1 MRQASLRLGGRAPA
15 AVPDGGRVGS
25 VDRAPRPLA
34 PRRPL
39 PTSGIPATTP
49 GPAPTAQITRSSPGP
64 DPRDTAADA
73 ARPGGA
79 PPAAVPSPGDARRN
93 ALGDARR
100 QAAHWCRRY
109 RAGGD
114 GAVAAARR
122 RHGVLTRAQELALIE
137 TMRDRFPDQLNL
149 TGPLWS
155 RQTVAAL
162 VERLYDVPL
171 TPAAAGRYLR
181 AWGITAREPVDRACP
196 LCAEDVVRW
205 QAETYPAISRSAQQ
219 HRAEIYWAGKTRLH
233 GVAPTTEVVS
243 AVSIRGWVR
252 FMVTT
257 EPDLPREFLA
267 RLRPRSG
274 RPAHVVADGSWSYA
288 EWPRR
293 VPEGV
298 VLHAL
303 PSCERRR

>member
-1 MRQASLRLGGRAPA
+1 
-15 AVPDGGRVGS
+15 V
-25 VDRAPRPLA
+25 A

-49 GPAPTAQITRSSPGP
+49 GLAPTAPITRSSPTSGSG
-64 DPRDTAADA
+64 PRDVAADA
-73 ARPGGA
+73 TRPGSA
-79 PPAAVPSPGDARRN
+79 PPAAASSSTDARRSP
-93 ALGDARR
+93 LSDACR
-100 QAAHWCRRY
+100 QAAQWCRRY

-122 RHGVLTRAQELALIE
+122 RHGVLTRTQELALIE

-155 RQTVAAL
+155 RQSVATL

-171 TPAAAGRYLR
+171 SSAAAARYLR
-181 AWGITAREPVDRACP
+181 AWGITTREPVDRACP
-196 LCAEDVVRW
+196 LCADDVVRW
-205 QAETYPAISRSAQQ
+205 QAQAYPAISRTAQQ

-233 GVAPTTEVVS
+233 GVTPTTEVVS

-257 EPDLPREFLA
+257 EPDLPRDLLV
-267 RLRPRSG
+267 RLLPPSG
-274 RPAHVVADGSWSYA
+274 RPAHVVADGSWSYT

-293 VPEGV
+293 APEGV